1 MRLSFRDIG
10 KTIKKE
16 KKMSEQVSDI
26 IAKLPEILI
35 SFGGKLLVAI
45 IIFIIGKWIAK
56 ALANLFKK
64 LLSKSKMD
72 SNVAQFFGNIVYA
85 VLLIFVI
92 LAAIARLGVQ
102 TTSFIAILGA
112 ATLAIGMALQGTL
125 GNFSAGVMLLVYK
138 PFKVG
143 DSVIAGGINGKVHD
157 IGIFQTVIIPSD
169 GRKVI
174 IPNGKLTNDT
184 ITNFSALPT
193 RRVEISVSVPGTAD
207 IAAVRDLL
215 RAVMESESDVLKD
228 PAPSIVITDANAA
241 TIVYGLY
248 VHVNSA
254 DYGKVHAS
262 MVEKVKL
269 ALTTKGIWV

>member
-10 KTIKKE
+10 KQIKKE
-16 KKMSEQVSDI
+16 KEMSEQVSVI